1 MHRNYPNWFANFKIM
16 IMSFIAMLPV
26 SRSPFSAWSDRCLT
40 FFSLVRHVSQLGKT
54 HVSPFSIPDS
64 NTDFAF
70 ATGRTLQPVHLV
82 CIPSHISL
90 FCIDPDD
97 FQEIVWN
104 TWQICCWWF
113 KSTPC
118 LARSQFLSDF
128 PVHFPELG
136 NTHLHC
142 DTAV

>member
-1 MHRNYPNWFANFKIM
+1 MHSNHPNWFANFKIM

-26 SRSPFSAWSDRCLT
+26 SRSPFSAWSDVCLT

-70 ATGRTLQPVHLV
+70 ARILQPVRT
-82 CIPSHISL
+82 SL

-104 TWQICCWWF
+104 KWQICCWWF
-113 KSTPC
+113 KSTSC
-118 LARSQFLSDF
+118 LAPSQFC
-128 PVHFPELG
+128 LG
-136 NTHLHC
+136 PICLTSPSIFLN
-142 DTAV
+142 